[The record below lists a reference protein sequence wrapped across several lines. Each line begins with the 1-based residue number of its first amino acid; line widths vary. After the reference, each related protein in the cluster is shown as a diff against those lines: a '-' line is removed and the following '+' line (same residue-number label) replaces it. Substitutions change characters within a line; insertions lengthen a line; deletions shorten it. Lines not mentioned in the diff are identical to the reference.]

1 MTIVKFEFSDFTKYL
16 NSNTALEF
24 RSNSNSNYPQ
34 TFHTFK
40 FNDFH
45 DLFLKNRRNFMKLSE
60 IWTLLFNK
68 MQSISSII
76 DLIIVRDKTQNYSCV
91 LRNNNDDLGEN
102 STKKLRWESQKFF
115 PLALKLKLP
124 SIAQNFIS
132 SSHRSWLQ
140 KKNNKNMFLGSGTFI
155 RLRISFRVVI
165 KGEKRVFFYVFQPY
179 MLWRRT

>member
-68 MQSISSII
+68 MALLCKKFKS
-76 DLIIVRDKTQNYSCV
+76 DLSN
-91 LRNNNDDLGEN
+91 
-102 STKKLRWESQKFF
+102 
-115 PLALKLKLP
+115 
-124 SIAQNFIS
+124 
-132 SSHRSWLQ
+132 
-140 KKNNKNMFLGSGTFI
+140 
-155 RLRISFRVVI
+155 
-165 KGEKRVFFYVFQPY
+165 
-179 MLWRRT
+179 